1 LTQKKTEKMA
11 RPDSPLDQQSWE
23 ELCAR
28 CGRCCYEKL
37 DFRGK
42 VYYTQLPCKHLDL
55 DTRLCRVYPDRV
67 ARQPGCVSLTPE
79 LLGKGILP
87 GDCPYVAG
95 LADYPAPFL
104 EEPPDED
111 ESS

>member
-1 LTQKKTEKMA
+1 M
-11 RPDSPLDQQSWE
+11 
-23 ELCAR
+23 CAR

-37 DFRGK
+37 DFQGNI
-42 VYYTQLPCKHLDL
+42 YYTQLPCRHLDL

-67 ARQPGCVSLTPE
+67 NRQPGCVSLTPE
-79 LLGKGILP
+79 LLGQGFLP
-87 GDCPYVAG
+87 ADCPYVAD

-104 EEPPDED
+104 GEYSDED